1 MLYLHLG
8 VPVVRSILEL
18 KMEDEEMKKLVV
30 LIFMV
35 LFLVSCG
42 SSSLMSR
49 SEYLQHDKL
58 YKNWDHM
65 KFSLFGPDNASSE
78 DLQKSIDQEWWGLD
92 VPYVPG
98 Q

>member
-1 MLYLHLG
+1 M
-8 VPVVRSILEL
+8 LEL
-18 KMEDEEMKKLVV
+18 KKEDEGMKKLVV

-42 SSSLMSR
+42 QHFSK
-49 SEYLQHDKL
+49 SEYMQHNTM

-65 KFSLFGPDNASSE
+65 KFSLFGPDKATSQ
-78 DLQKSIDQEWWGLD
+78 DLEKSVEQQWWGIE

>member
-1 MLYLHLG
+1 
-8 VPVVRSILEL
+8 
-18 KMEDEEMKKLVV
+18 MKKMIV

-42 SSSLMSR
+42 QSSLMSR
-49 SEYLQHDKL
+49 SEFLQHDTM

-65 KFSLFGPDNASSE
+65 KFSWFGPDKAASQ
-78 DLQKSIDQEWWGLD
+78 DLEKSIDQQWWGIE

>member
-1 MLYLHLG
+1 MLE
-8 VPVVRSILEL
+8 P

-30 LIFMV
+30 LIFMM

-42 SSSLMSR
+42 HSLMGS
-49 SEYLQHDKL
+49 SEFMQHDTM

-65 KFSLFGPDNASSE
+65 KFSWFGTDQATSQ
-78 DLQKSIDQEWWGLD
+78 DLEKSIDQQWWGFE